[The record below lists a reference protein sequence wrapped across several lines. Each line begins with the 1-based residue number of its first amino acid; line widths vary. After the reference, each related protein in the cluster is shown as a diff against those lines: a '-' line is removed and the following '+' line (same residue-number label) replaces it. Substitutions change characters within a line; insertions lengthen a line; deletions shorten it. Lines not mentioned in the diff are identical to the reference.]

1 MFFIFKLFSRL
12 QGILENADKISICTN
27 CIWST
32 KFHVHLMM
40 PSWLGA
46 RQKLDFSVMI
56 NNSAKKNCD
65 CMLISLSCQNEG
77 SASL

>member
-1 MFFIFKLFSRL
+1 MLFIFKAFSR
-12 QGILENADKISICTN
+12 QQAILEIADKFPVCTN
-27 CIWST
+27 YVWST
-32 KFHVHLMM
+32 KIHVHLMM

-65 CMLISLSCQNEG
+65 DILISLSCQNE
-77 SASL
+77 SSPSL